1 MAIKRTITFTW
12 GTDRTDMSTFQEWIN
27 ALPDAEQSLVNAA
40 IARQD
45 ALIST
50 NVGNGKLT
58 QTLDDS
64 NNTAEFNFT
73 DDETPYTSTDA
84 EWKTF
89 FERYLSET
97 GQTVTIVDETI

>member
-1 MAIKRTITFTW
+1 MAIKRTITFTPTT
-12 GTDRTDMSTFQEWIN
+12 GRSSIPNFQTWVDSL
-27 ALPDAEQSLVNAA
+27 ADPDKSLVNAA
-40 IARQD
+40 VARQD

-58 QTLDDS
+58 QNHDDS